1 METKIRLERGSAP
14 TNWKP
19 DELEEEPGMIEIRDP
34 TAADEVA
41 WRCLWNGYL
50 SFYEIMIP
58 EEVTAETWRRILDPS
73 CRFLRPLG
81 GAEEQGRRLRRRDAP
96 PWDVVGETRL
106 LSGRFVL
113 VAHDGRGSGAGRA
126 LIEDLI
132 THSRRTAGRRS
143 TGRRARTTRRPA
155 GSTTALQPPTA
166 SSATRWNSF
175 KANCR
180 VSRSPL
186 GFGIVH

>member
-1 METKIRLERGSAP
+1 M
-14 TNWKP
+14 NWKP

-73 CRFLRPLG
+73 SGIF
-81 GAEEQGRRLRRRDAP
+81 ARLAVRKNK
-96 PWDVVGETRL
+96 VVGFAVAMLHPGTWSAKPVCYLEDL
-106 LSGRFVL
+106 F

-132 THSRRTAGRRS
+132 AQGREHGWQKVYWQTRADNATARRLYDNFA
-143 TGRRARTTRRPA
+143 AA
-155 GSTTALQPPTA
+155 D
-166 SSATRWNSF
+166 
-175 KANCR
+175 
-180 VSRSPL
+180 
-186 GFGIVH
+186 GFVRYTVELL